1 MVEIKFSD
9 IISFTFNDLLIA
21 FLVFTIELK
30 ILLFNSNALTSKV
43 SIYFKL
49 SLTINA
55 IGKANRFS

>member
-9 IISFTFNDLLIA
+9 IISFTFNDLLIT

-30 ILLFNSNALTSKV
+30 SLLFNSNVLTSKV
-43 SIYFKL
+43 STSFKL

-55 IGKANRFS
+55 IGKANGFS